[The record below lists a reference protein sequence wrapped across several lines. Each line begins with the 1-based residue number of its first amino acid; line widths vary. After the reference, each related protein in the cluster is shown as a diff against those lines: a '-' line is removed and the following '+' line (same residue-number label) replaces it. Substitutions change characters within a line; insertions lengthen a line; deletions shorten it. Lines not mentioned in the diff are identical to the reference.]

1 MVAPERVGLIDALPG
16 ADEPLA
22 EEGLYNFASVQA
34 GEFDNQFAS
43 AVKCRRL

>member
-1 MVAPERVGLIDALPG
+1 V
-16 ADEPLA
+16 DEPLA
-22 EEGLYNFASVQA
+22 EERLYDFASVQA